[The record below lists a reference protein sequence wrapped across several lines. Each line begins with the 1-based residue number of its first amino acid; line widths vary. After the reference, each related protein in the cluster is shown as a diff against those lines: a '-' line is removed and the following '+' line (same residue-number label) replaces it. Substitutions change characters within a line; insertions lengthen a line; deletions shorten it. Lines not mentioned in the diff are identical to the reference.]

1 MRTIFYQG
9 CEYKKGLNGL
19 FFYKSTLGE
28 WKKTSIQPRITK
40 EWGEKQHKFMKQDGR
55 LLALLKITG
64 PLTALQ
70 ITQMLDLSIS
80 GGKSFVGRLNAL
92 GLIERKGLFQ
102 GNSANGRSPVIWGL
116 IDERLSQ
123 AA

>member
-19 FFYKSTLGE
+19 FFYKGTFGE
-28 WKKTSIQPRITK
+28 WKKTSIQQRITK
-40 EWGEKQHKFMKQDGR
+40 VWGEKQHKFMKQDGR

-80 GGKSFVGRLNAL
+80 GRKSFVGRLNAL

-102 GNSANGRSPVIWGL
+102 GNSANKQSPVI
-116 IDERLSQ
+116 
-123 AA
+123 